1 MRRLMRFDER
11 LPERVAKALTA
22 PKDVLR
28 QRIDE
33 TGIGIAEPNS
43 LGPCTSNHKPTAP
56 PKSVGAA
63 AWRRDRQLWTLVLRL
78 C

>member
-1 MRRLMRFDER
+1 MRFDER

-43 LGPCTSNHKPTAP
+43 LGPSRPTTNQP
-56 PKSVGAA
+56 
-63 AWRRDRQLWTLVLRL
+63 RRLSR
-78 C
+78 